1 MQEGGL
7 CRKEDYVGRRTRCR
21 KEDQMQEG
29 GLDAGRRTRCRKDD

>member
-7 CRKEDYVGRRTRCR
+7 DAGRRTRCR

-29 GLDAGRRTRCRKDD
+29 GLDAGRRTM